1 MASTGFAK
9 LMQEGFVSFDV
20 PATDPAGLVAELE
33 AGAALPWAWVPG
45 SGDGTAPADEPL
57 PGSASAGEGAGAR
70 PSASAAHRRV
80 ARAVALAPDR
90 IIGFVYG
97 SPNHPEASLQQ
108 IEQHAVHGPF
118 RGIKLW
124 VCQLADH
131 AGNDPICA
139 RAAQLGLPVLQHT
152 WFKATGNLPTE
163 SEPRHLLTL
172 AQRHPQ
178 TNFIM
183 AHAGGDWERGLRT
196 VRNAPN
202 VYPDTCG
209 NDPEAGFTELAVRL
223 LGAERIVFG
232 SDATGRSFGSQMAK
246 VTGADISDEAKRLIL
261 GWNLLRLMQG

>member
-1 MASTGFAK
+1 MIIDCH
-9 LMQEGFVSFDV
+9 VHI
-20 PATDPAGLVAELE
+20 
-33 AGAALPWAWVPG
+33 LP
-45 SGDGTAPADEPL
+45 T
-57 PGSASAGEGAGAR
+57 AGESLPQAV
-70 PSASAAHRRV
+70 AHMLGCMDRLGLAQACLSLGDRLLVQPTAEEVRESNEWV

-261 GWNLLRLMQG
+261 GGNLLRLMQG